1 MIENKI
7 CIRFLLKESC
17 NFLCI
22 KSVLQ
27 RLPVSGPACKEMASS
42 HSHLQKTKA
51 ELKINYFQ
59 IPKFVRELRSW
70 GKLLLPKIG
79 KRGDAE
85 IHKLPEQKPPL
96 VPIPG

>member
-7 CIRFLLKESC
+7 RIRLLLNESC

-42 HSHLQKTKA
+42 HSHLHKKKA
-51 ELKINYFQ
+51 ELKINYFHQ
-59 IPKFVRELRSW
+59 ICQRIKVMGQTAAPQNWK
-70 GKLLLPKIG
+70 
-79 KRGDAE
+79 KR
-85 IHKLPEQKPPL
+85 
-96 VPIPG
+96 